1 MFSFISKSRTKKAQG
16 LVEYAL
22 ILVLVA
28 VVVIA
33 VLVMLGPRIGGT
45 FSSVNNSLSG
55 VANNSS
61 GAQATSAAPTNVPT
75 AAPTAT
81 PVWTYAATENG
92 TVNIPSG
99 THQIQYGANGQ
110 YFYQTFTG
118 PTTVGC
124 NNSTFGDPDP
134 GHLKTC
140 SIQ

>member
-1 MFSFISKSRTKKAQG
+1 MFLFIPKSRTKKAQG

-55 VANNSS
+55 VANGS
-61 GAQATSAAPTNVPT
+61 GAQATLAAPTTVPT

-92 TVNIPSG
+92 VVNIPSG

-110 YFYQTFTG
+110 YFYQTVTG

>member
-1 MFSFISKSRTKKAQG
+1 MFSFIPKFRTKKAQG

-28 VVVIA
+28 VIVIA

-55 VANNSS
+55 VANGS
-61 GAQATSAAPTNVPT
+61 GAQATLAAPTTVPT

-124 NNSTFGDPDP
+124 NNGTFGDPDP